1 MVLLLPDV
9 AGTMALPVLVRVV
22 LQIPVVA
29 VTVVLLVALA
39 LLRVVLLVP
48 ARRSTGTAGCA
59 DAAARSATERE
70 VLLRVVLPVPV
81 VGIPVVLLAVGFTGP
96 TRGKHPALVQLIPSC
111 WSR

>member
-1 MVLLLPDV
+1 MGLLLSDV

-48 ARRSTGTAGCA
+48 DTTIHRHCRLC
-59 DAAARSATERE
+59 
-70 VLLRVVLPVPV
+70 
-81 VGIPVVLLAVGFTGP
+81 
-96 TRGKHPALVQLIPSC
+96 
-111 WSR
+111 